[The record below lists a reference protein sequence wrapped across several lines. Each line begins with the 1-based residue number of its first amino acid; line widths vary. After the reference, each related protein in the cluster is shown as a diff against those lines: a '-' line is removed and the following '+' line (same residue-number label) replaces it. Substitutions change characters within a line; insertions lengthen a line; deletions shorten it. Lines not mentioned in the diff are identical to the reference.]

1 DITELKNLE
10 LMRKDFVANVSHEL
24 KTPITSIKGFAETL
38 LDGAMDEEK
47 SKKDFLEI
55 IYQESDR
62 LQLLIEDLLT
72 LSNLERDVFELT
84 CSTVDISMLLEE
96 ITPIINQ
103 QSLKHHVDYTVEAD
117 DNLTVQADKEKLKQV
132 IINLVDKD
140 RKSTR
145 LNSSH
150 VSISYAVFCL
160 KKN

>member
-1 DITELKNLE
+1 MN
-10 LMRKDFVANVSHEL
+10 
-24 KTPITSIKGFAETL
+24 
-38 LDGAMDEEK
+38 EEK
-47 SKKDFLEI
+47 SKRDFLEI

-72 LSNLERDVFELT
+72 LSNLERDGFELT

-132 IINLVDKD
+132 IINLVD
-140 RKSTR
+140 
-145 LNSSH
+145 NA
-150 VSISYAVFCL
+150 ISYTPDNGKITL
-160 KKN
+160 KIGRASCRERVEK